1 MKKSGRM
8 LIPLAV
14 LLGVVSWFVYTRV
27 KAAAFN
33 HALCLA
39 ASEEDT
45 DAVERLLKR
54 GTSPNVTSVT

>member
-1 MKKSGRM
+1 M